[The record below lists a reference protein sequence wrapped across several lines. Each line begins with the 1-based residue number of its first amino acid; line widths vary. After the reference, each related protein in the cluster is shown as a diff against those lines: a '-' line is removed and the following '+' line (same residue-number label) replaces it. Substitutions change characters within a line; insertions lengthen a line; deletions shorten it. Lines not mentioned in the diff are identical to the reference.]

1 MRRRLNNRNHRKNS
15 TVADRQGAAGE
26 RSSRGEVAAML
37 RKIRS
42 TTRLWQL
49 LPTAWNIIRP
59 YWSSEDRWAAWGLL
73 VVVVALTLGMVH
85 INVLFSYWN
94 NAFFSALAE

>member
-1 MRRRLNNRNHRKNS
+1 MRRRLYNRNHRKNP
-15 TVADRQGAAGE
+15 TVADRQGAAGGAL
-26 RSSRGEVAAML
+26 SVVSADAAED
-37 RKIRS
+37 RS

-85 INVLFSYWN
+85 INVLFNYWN
-94 NAFFSALAE
+94 NALLQRPAE